1 MRQIYLDNA
10 AATPVD
16 PKVLKAMT
24 QAASLVGNP
33 ASFNNAGRK
42 AKKAVE
48 GSRAVIARFLGA
60 RPREIVFTASGSEA
74 NNLAIL
80 GVIKSTNNPI
90 VLTTPIE
97 HPSVLEPLKTSG
109 AKIKFIPV
117 DQFGQ
122 IDEKEFQRLLTADIT
137 LVSIMYANNE
147 IGTIQPI
154 KEISK
159 AIKEFNKKSGSNV
172 LFHVDACQAPG
183 YLDVNIQRLG
193 VDLLTFN
200 GSKIYGP
207 RGIGVLYA
215 KSGTPVNPIVL
226 GGSQEQGLRAGT
238 ENIMAIVGLGKA
250 VSIINQKETAKISRL
265 RDYMIQSLKKSI
277 ADIRLNG
284 PEGER
289 RLANNINI
297 SVSGLESETM
307 LGELDKYGY

>member
-1 MRQIYLDNA
+1 M
-10 AATPVD
+10 
-16 PKVLKAMT
+16 
-24 QAASLVGNP
+24 
-33 ASFNNAGRK
+33 
-42 AKKAVE
+42 
-48 GSRAVIARFLGA
+48 
-60 RPREIVFTASGSEA
+60 
-74 NNLAIL
+74 
-80 GVIKSTNNPI
+80 
-90 VLTTPIE
+90 
-97 HPSVLEPLKTSG
+97 
-109 AKIKFIPV
+109 
-117 DQFGQ
+117 
-122 IDEKEFQRLLTADIT
+122 
-137 LVSIMYANNE
+137 
-147 IGTIQPI
+147 
-154 KEISK
+154 
-159 AIKEFNKKSGSNV
+159 
-172 LFHVDACQAPG
+172 FHVDACQAPG

-307 LGELDKYGY
+307 LVELDKYGIYAGSGSACTSHSVEPSHVLKAIGVPKRFVHGALRFSLGRTTTKKDIDYSVATLKRVITNLRKRYRNN